1 MVFFVRRCQTDVIH
15 LMKKAMTPHCTS
27 YTMKKE
33 IKETLDTKGKYRCV
47 RFATGEVGMVDEWG
61 NALIV
66 LGQWD
71 RLGFSAHGFLK
82 ITNQGRDVYM
92 DTKNGELYASMPEL
106 VQVGKFELA
115 HIGGMM
121 YTRTR
126 KVYELPEIPV
136 EVLQGGTHSLYL
148 TLPYDGEP
156 EEEVRNRMIAAKKPY
171 MVCLLNG
178 DDSGVYWLIDTFADG
193 TPLVMD
199 DEGDYFHADVDSNT
213 RMAEKVLLGK
223 VDNEAAKAMM
233 AYKAREIGAE
243 RMERMKEEEAACQA
257 RADREREDKMKE
269 ITAAEPFRIGGKWG
283 LRQDGRI
290 LVPPIYRSL
299 KSPVGHYSVV
309 EAYPGLW
316 GVIALDGK
324 VEVEPRYGK
333 VVLYKD
339 GTAEMTSTGGR
350 VVTKKLP

>member
-1 MVFFVRRCQTDVIH
+1 
-15 LMKKAMTPHCTS
+15 
-27 YTMKKE
+27 MKKE

-156 EEEVRNRMIAAKKPY
+156 EEEVNK
-171 MVCLLNG
+171 
-178 DDSGVYWLIDTFADG
+178 
-193 TPLVMD
+193 
-199 DEGDYFHADVDSNT
+199 
-213 RMAEKVLLGK
+213 
-223 VDNEAAKAMM
+223 
-233 AYKAREIGAE
+233 
-243 RMERMKEEEAACQA
+243 
-257 RADREREDKMKE
+257 DR
-269 ITAAEPFRIGGKWG
+269 
-283 LRQDGRI
+283 
-290 LVPPIYRSL
+290 
-299 KSPVGHYSVV
+299 
-309 EAYPGLW
+309 
-316 GVIALDGK
+316 
-324 VEVEPRYGK
+324 
-333 VVLYKD
+333 
-339 GTAEMTSTGGR
+339 
-350 VVTKKLP
+350 